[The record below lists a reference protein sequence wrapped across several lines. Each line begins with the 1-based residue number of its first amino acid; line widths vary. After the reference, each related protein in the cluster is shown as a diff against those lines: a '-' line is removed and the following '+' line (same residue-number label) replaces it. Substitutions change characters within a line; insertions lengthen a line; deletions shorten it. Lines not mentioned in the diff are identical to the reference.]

1 MSQTDDIHESFY
13 DLFNQHFRR
22 IDNPD
27 PTKEPKF
34 YANIAIGSHHKPCRV
49 HKDFQ
54 CVVII
59 KESEV
64 KDTPAPFLNRF
75 EKYRVS
81 HKDFLWARLDSF
93 PPCMRIAVTAAL
105 EKVRNMCCRLLLCA
119 VHSIYIQHLYCVFKN
134 YVYGSTMYNVIHT
147 YML

>member
-64 KDTPAPFLNRF
+64 KGTPAPFLNRF

-81 HKDFLWARLDSF
+81 HKDFLRARLDSF
-93 PPCMRIAVTAAL
+93 PPCLGVAVTAAL
-105 EKVRNMCCRLLLCA
+105 EKVLCR
-119 VHSIYIQHLYCVFKN
+119 
-134 YVYGSTMYNVIHT
+134 GSPLDTS
-147 YML
+147 